1 MTIKSKNKEGV
12 VQLLLTT
19 LVWVLIFV
27 MPLLFGDFENGVNWT
42 HIFKIWKENS
52 ILFGIFLVN
61 RYLLMP
67 HLFFKGKRGLY
78 FTTII
83 SIIVLSSVIFYANQD
98 LPNSRPNEFPPP
110 PREPMGMSFEQPS
123 PGPGP
128 REFIPPYANL
138 LIMSILLLGFDS
150 GILFFSKWM
159 RAEQNKLKAEKESI
173 ENKMAFL
180 QNQISPHFFMNTL
193 NNIHALVDIDT
204 GEAKEAI
211 IKLSQMM
218 DYMLYES
225 QTAKISLKQEIGFIN
240 SYVDL
245 MKLRFTDDVEVKVHT
260 PNKIPLV
267 KMPPLLTISFIE
279 NAFKYGVSYEATSF
293 IHINI
298 DIDDNETRL
307 SFMVRNS
314 IHSANEKK
322 KNSGIGIQNAR
333 NRLDLIYG
341 NNYQLTINNNENDH
355 IFEVNLNIPL

>member
-1 MTIKSKNKEGV
+1 MTIKSKYTERA

-19 LVWVLIFV
+19 LVWMLIFI
-27 MPLLFGDFENGVNWT
+27 MPLLFGNFENSIDWS
-42 HIFKIWKENS
+42 HIFKIWTENS
-52 ILFGIFLVN
+52 ILFGIFLIN

-78 FTTII
+78 FATII
-83 SIIVLSSVIFYANQD
+83 SIIVLSSFIFYANQD
-98 LPNSRPNEFPPP
+98 LLNARPEEFPPP
-110 PREPMGMSFEQPS
+110 PHDLLTMPFEQPS

-128 REFIPPYANL
+128 RELIPSYANL

-150 GILFFSKWM
+150 GIIFFSKWM
-159 RAEQNKLKAEKESI
+159 RAEQNKLKAEKESV

-204 GEAKEAI
+204 DEAKEAI

-245 MKLRFTDDVEVKVHT
+245 MKLRFTDDVEVKVQM
-260 PNKIPLV
+260 PDNIPLV

-279 NAFKYGVSYEATSF
+279 NAFKYGVSYEAHSF

-298 DIDDNETRL
+298 DINDDQTRL
-307 SFMVRNS
+307 AFMVRNT
-314 IHSANEKK
+314 IHSTNEKK
-322 KNSGIGIQNAR
+322 KNSGIGLQNAR

-341 NNYQLTINNNENDH
+341 KNYQLTINNNENDH